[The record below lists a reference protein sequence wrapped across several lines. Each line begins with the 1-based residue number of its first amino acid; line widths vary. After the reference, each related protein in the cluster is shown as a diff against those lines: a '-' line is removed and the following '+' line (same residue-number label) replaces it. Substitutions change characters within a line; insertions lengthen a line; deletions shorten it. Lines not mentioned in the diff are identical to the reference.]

1 MGLALLKGKLM
12 PKSEDGF
19 AAASSST
26 PTISESPLGGVPH
39 QAGLQ
44 CLLTDATGVCHGFV
58 TMLLPLQFRFFTQL

>member
-1 MGLALLKGKLM
+1 M

-44 CLLTDATGVCHGFV
+44 CLDSDRFHRD
-58 TMLLPLQFRFFTQL
+58 LPWYCDHVVASSIPFLYPVVMRFS